1 MEVKM
6 AQIAI
11 GEAFENV
18 IQLMSEYVNEVQEEV
33 NKVFEEFHQVAVV
46 ENPWEVL
53 YKTASL
59 LENTY
64 NEQVLEAVKN
74 EINNWAEGEGSYV
87 SLTVRFK
94 MGEEAKAEAQK
105 QQGQIVDEISNIP
118 ATTIISDSQPD
129 FLNTTF
135 ELEAVNRKLEEI
147 SNEAQRLTE
156 IAEEKNSQLNGL
168 SEENESVKTIV
179 NVGITYGASIANFV
193 SKVTEKISAFLS
205 EQVDSMEQQNETA
218 IEDAKQS
225 AEKFNQSIDETLTSM
240 NGFLEDLFG

>member
-1 MEVKM
+1 M

-64 NEQVLEAVKN
+64 NEQVLEAVKS
-74 EINNWAEGEGSYV
+74 EINSWAEGEGSYV

-94 MGEEAKAEAQK
+94 MGEEAKGEAQR
-105 QQGQIVDEISNIP
+105 QQGQIVDEINNIP
-118 ATTIISDSQPD
+118 QTTIISDSWPD

-135 ELEAVNRKLEEI
+135 ELEAVKRKLEEI

-156 IAEEKNSQLNGL
+156 IVEEKNSQLNGL

-205 EQVDSMEQQNETA
+205 EQVDSMEQQNEA
-218 IEDAKQS
+218 AVEDARES
-225 AEKFNQSIDETLTSM
+225 AEKFNQSVDETLNSM